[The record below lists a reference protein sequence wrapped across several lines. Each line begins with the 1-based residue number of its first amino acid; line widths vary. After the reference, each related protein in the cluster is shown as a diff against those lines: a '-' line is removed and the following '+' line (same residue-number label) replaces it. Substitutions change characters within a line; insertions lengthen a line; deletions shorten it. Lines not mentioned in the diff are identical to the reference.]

1 MSFTTRSPIV
11 VGLDGSPSSDAAL
24 AWATDAARRLR
35 APMRL
40 IHAIDLTRYAGRWQD
55 LTPAVDTQREQARSV
70 LAPALA
76 GLKYGELA
84 IESYVELGRP
94 AAILL
99 EQSANAQL
107 VVVGSRGHGDLVGL
121 LLGSTSLQVAMHA
134 HCPVIVV
141 REPLP
146 GQEPGRSAGRVVV
159 GVDGTEVSEAAIRFA
174 FEEADTRRLGLTAL
188 HAWQLP
194 DAEFEVALP
203 AEWAAA
209 QERERAV
216 LAERLAGWGE
226 KYPDV
231 DVIHK
236 TRRADPASALVT
248 ESAGAALTVVGSRGA
263 GGFRGLL
270 LGSVSHAV
278 LHHAG
283 SPVAIVR
290 TGDAT

>member
-24 AWATDAARRLR
+24 AWAIDAARRLR

-55 LTPAVDTQREQARSV
+55 LTPAVDTQRDQARSV

-134 HCPVIVV
+134 DCPVIVV

-203 AEWAAA
+203 TEWAAA

>member
-24 AWATDAARRLR
+24 AWAVDAARRLR

-40 IHAIDLTRYAGRWQD
+40 VHAIDLTRYAGRWQD
-55 LTPAVDTQREQARSV
+55 LTPAVDTQRDRARS
-70 LAPALA
+70 LFAPALA

-84 IESYVELGRP
+84 IETYLELGRP
-94 AAILL
+94 ASILL
-99 EQSANAQL
+99 EQSAHAQM

-134 HCPVIVV
+134 ACPVVVV
-141 REPLP
+141 REPQIGP
-146 GQEPGRSAGRVVV
+146 DPGRSAGRVLV
-159 GVDGTEVSEAAIRFA
+159 GVDGTEVSEAAIQFA
-174 FEEADTRRLGLTAL
+174 FEEADTRCLGLTAL

-194 DAEFEVALP
+194 DAEFEVPLP
-203 AEWAAA
+203 VEWAAA
-209 QERERAV
+209 QERERAL

-248 ESAGAALTVVGSRGA
+248 ESTGAALTVVGSRGA
-263 GGFRGLL
+263 GGFKGLL

-290 TGDAT
+290 TGGAT

>member
-55 LTPAVDTQREQARSV
+55 LTPAVDTQRDQARSV

-134 HCPVIVV
+134 DCPVIVV

-146 GQEPGRSAGRVVV
+146 GQEPGRSAGRVLV

>member
-24 AWATDAARRLR
+24 AWAVDAARRLR

-55 LTPAVDTQREQARSV
+55 LTPALDTQRDRARSV

-94 AAILL
+94 AAILI

-107 VVVGSRGHGDLVGL
+107 VVIGSRGHGDLVGL

-134 HCPVIVV
+134 DCPVIVV

-146 GQEPGRSAGRVVV
+146 GQEPGRSAGRVLV

-248 ESAGAALTVVGSRGA
+248 EAAGAALTVVGSRGA